1 MIEEGRM
8 DAQTI
13 KKEIDRLPRDEKTTL
28 LVDVMPVLCREVLG
42 DEGCRIRVM
51 EAFGIDCL
59 EELEKRFE
67 TAI

>member
-1 MIEEGRM
+1 M

-13 KKEIDRLPRDEKTTL
+13 KGEIDRLSRDEKTTL
-28 LVDVMPVLCREVLG
+28 LIDVMPALCRQVLG
-42 DEGCRIRVM
+42 DEGCRVRMM
-51 EAFGIDCL
+51 EVFGIDCL

>member
-1 MIEEGRM
+1 M

-13 KKEIDRLPRDEKTTL
+13 KGEIDRLSRDEKTTL
-28 LVDVMPVLCREVLG
+28 LIDVMPALCREVLG
-42 DEGCRIRVM
+42 DEGCRVRMM
-51 EAFGIDCL
+51 EVFGIDCL